1 MYLNTL
7 TKPSPN
13 SLCRARHFFL
23 LHRGVPH
30 VFFLPVTGD
39 NPRPSICPQTLA
51 APLSVL
57 TTLGGCP
64 RAAACMSNG
73 QAGSSTGRIGAYKT
87 PSLEPLSLH
96 SRCGWKAMN
105 STSPAAENRRIMP
118 LLPPVPYGA
127 PAHDHRPHQYSPVM
141 SVNKQQQDK
150 GGEKRCT
157 PRIT

>member
-39 NPRPSICPQTLA
+39 NPHPSTCPQTLA
-51 APLSVL
+51 APFSVL
-57 TTLGGCP
+57 TTRSGCL
-64 RAAACMSNG
+64 REAACMSNG

-96 SRCGWKAMN
+96 SRCIWKAMN
-105 STSPAAENRRIMP
+105 STSPCSRDSADNA
-118 LLPPVPYGA
+118 LA
-127 PAHDHRPHQYSPVM
+127 PACSLRRASTRP
-141 SVNKQQQDK
+141 
-150 GGEKRCT
+150 
-157 PRIT
+157 